1 MAFSNQQS
9 YIAAI
14 SARFVQLQHGDID
27 KRVSHWHLIY
37 HRFTDCNLTNIP
49 LNISKLTVKSH
60 LFLDQFEQRP
70 KVHLALLIYIST
82 TYSHLC
88 LFITKFSAAFQ
99 VEVKPYVLDDQL
111 CDECHG
117 ARCAG
122 KFAPFFCANVTCL
135 QYYCEQCWA
144 IIHSRQGREF
154 HKPLVK
160 EGADRPRTVPFRW

>member
-27 KRVSHWHLIY
+27 KRVSQSHLIKY
-37 HRFTDCNLTNIP
+37 KFTDYNWTTIP
-49 LNISKLTVKSH
+49 LNISKLPVKSH
-60 LFLDQFEQRP
+60 LFLDQFERRP
-70 KVHLALLIYIST
+70 NVYLTLLIHIST
-82 TYSHLC
+82 TYSDLC
-88 LFITKFSAAFQ
+88 LLITKFSAAFQ